1 MPVVSAARIFRFAP
15 CRSALSTEI
24 GPASTPIPPLP
35 ASAAATFVAPPVVF
49 TTVTEMPSFL
59 KKPSAIAT

>member
-1 MPVVSAARIFRFAP
+1 
-15 CRSALSTEI
+15 
-24 GPASTPIPPLP
+24 LP
-35 ASAAATFVAPPVVF
+35 ASAAATLVAPPVVF